1 MIMLVFCS
9 KILIGQQVNTGI
21 VSDNYIGSMLASYNP
36 SSIVD
41 SKTKFSFTSNM
52 NISKISNFA
61 SQEYLL
67 YGSNTKYIKHSRA
80 GFQNNYLNIDILN
93 FKYEINHQN
102 AIGYGFKI
110 KTFTNLEGLPSIW
123 AENAVN
129 NYSSNIVDI
138 SQDVTRLRMSRLNFT
153 ENVFT
158 FARVIYDRQTTFL
171 KAGASLKLLNG
182 MNADYFYVN
191 NGMSNFSN
199 NNPNLNL
206 TKLDVNFGR
215 SSSSNQS
222 FYKNRGLG
230 LDLGF
235 TYEYRPDFQRQF
247 YEMDGELKNVKYDI
261 NKYKWK
267 FSGSIVDLGSI
278 RYMKNDLYYNFTDT
292 SVQVYANQLYSKNN
306 FYLIN
311 GVISSP
317 YDAIASQLQS
327 VGKKSQ
333 IQESKFRMNLPATVH
348 LNFDYYVKRNL
359 YVSYSA
365 SIPLSLAN
373 EKTKISN
380 VFIHTITP
388 RIEKNNFTLM
398 MPISQ
403 MGNGKIYFGA
413 ATRITYNRLALFA
426 GSNNMS
432 IFYGKKSSL
441 GRSFF
446 AGISFNI
453 YYKNPSDIDFDRISD
468 DKDECPNDKGTLEF
482 NGCPDSDDDKIIDK
496 EDNCIYDKGPKSTA
510 GCPDVDGDGIIDMND
525 MCPTEKGLH
534 IHYGCPDRDF
544 DGVIDAAD
552 RCPDVPGIELNN
564 GCPFENPGCCM
575 DNDGDGVSNNVDKCP
590 DFAGSVYNN
599 GCPIDS
605 TNINSINLKEGKNEL
620 DANNTAYQSNE
631 IEVKV
636 TDARK
641 DFISSEKELNELFEG
656 MDVIDEVTLYF
667 DFDQATLIDEEQQKL
682 YSFYKTIARD
692 TSLSIMILGFTDKD
706 GSLDYNLTLSK
717 KRAETVKRKLTD
729 LGFTRKRI
737 TVYYYGETKLI
748 HSGSYTKEMKKED
761 RKVEIRLVKQ
771 K

>member
-1 MIMLVFCS
+1 MLVFCS

-138 SQDVTRLRMSRLNFT
+138 SQDITRLRMSRLNFT

-267 FSGSIVDLGSI
+267 FLQ
-278 RYMKNDLYYNFTDT
+278 KFYN
-292 SVQVYANQLYSKNN
+292 
-306 FYLIN
+306 
-311 GVISSP
+311 
-317 YDAIASQLQS
+317 
-327 VGKKSQ
+327 
-333 IQESKFRMNLPATVH
+333 
-348 LNFDYYVKRNL
+348 
-359 YVSYSA
+359 
-365 SIPLSLAN
+365 
-373 EKTKISN
+373 
-380 VFIHTITP
+380 
-388 RIEKNNFTLM
+388 
-398 MPISQ
+398 
-403 MGNGKIYFGA
+403 
-413 ATRITYNRLALFA
+413 
-426 GSNNMS
+426 
-432 IFYGKKSSL
+432 
-441 GRSFF
+441 
-446 AGISFNI
+446 
-453 YYKNPSDIDFDRISD
+453 
-468 DKDECPNDKGTLEF
+468 
-482 NGCPDSDDDKIIDK
+482 
-496 EDNCIYDKGPKSTA
+496 
-510 GCPDVDGDGIIDMND
+510 
-525 MCPTEKGLH
+525 
-534 IHYGCPDRDF
+534 
-544 DGVIDAAD
+544 
-552 RCPDVPGIELNN
+552 
-564 GCPFENPGCCM
+564 
-575 DNDGDGVSNNVDKCP
+575 
-590 DFAGSVYNN
+590 
-599 GCPIDS
+599 
-605 TNINSINLKEGKNEL
+605 
-620 DANNTAYQSNE
+620 
-631 IEVKV
+631 
-636 TDARK
+636 
-641 DFISSEKELNELFEG
+641 
-656 MDVIDEVTLYF
+656 
-667 DFDQATLIDEEQQKL
+667 
-682 YSFYKTIARD
+682 
-692 TSLSIMILGFTDKD
+692 
-706 GSLDYNLTLSK
+706 
-717 KRAETVKRKLTD
+717 
-729 LGFTRKRI
+729 
-737 TVYYYGETKLI
+737 
-748 HSGSYTKEMKKED
+748 
-761 RKVEIRLVKQ
+761 
-771 K
+771 